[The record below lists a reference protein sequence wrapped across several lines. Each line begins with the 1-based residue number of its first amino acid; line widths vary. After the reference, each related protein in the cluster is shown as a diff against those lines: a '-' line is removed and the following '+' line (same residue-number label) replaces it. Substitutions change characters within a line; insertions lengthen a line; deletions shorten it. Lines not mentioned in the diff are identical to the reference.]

1 MPQAVGDDVTTTP
14 LAVGRSA
21 SLVADLLSRDLASL
35 IHPLHD
41 AKAHRAGHVWVRGH
55 GAMLVDADGKEYIDG
70 LSGLWNVAL
79 GHGRR
84 ELAEAAREQLETLG
98 YASGYVGS
106 SNVRAIE
113 LAERLARLTYPR
125 INRFFFTS
133 GGAEANESAIKVAR
147 AYWKLCG
154 QPAKTKVISRELGYH
169 GTTLAA
175 MSATGI
181 SGYWPLFEPR
191 VPGFIHIPS
200 PYPYRAGAAGG
211 STAGGSEAGG
221 SEDPPLPD
229 RRGASSDAPATY
241 GITIANE
248 LEKAILRE
256 GADTVAIFLAEPVLG
271 VGGVIV
277 PPDDYFPRIREI
289 CDRYDVLFAADEVI
303 TGFGRTGR
311 WFALE
316 HWGVEPDI
324 VQFAKAITSG
334 YFPFGGIGI
343 SDAIARVLD
352 EALVPWMHAYTY
364 SAHPVGCAVALRTLQ
379 IIEDE
384 NLVAEASRKGAYLIE
399 ALRSCLGQH
408 PNVGEIRGKGFMCAI
423 EFVKDRDSGMPFA
436 PEEQVGA
443 RIHAEAQARGLFSR
457 VRGDVF
463 VLAPPFVTPD
473 DLLERIA
480 ATLASA
486 TKAVL
491 G

>member
-1 MPQAVGDDVTTTP
+1 VTTTP
-14 LAVGRSA
+14 LSVG
-21 SLVADLLSRDLASL
+21 DLLSRDLASL

-84 ELAEAAREQLETLG
+84 ELAEAARDQLETLG
-98 YASGYVGS
+98 YASGYIGS
-106 SNVRAIE
+106 SNLRAIE

-147 AYWKLCG
+147 AYWKLRD

-200 PYPYRAGAAGG
+200 PYPYRAGAAGA
-211 STAGGSEAGG
+211 SNAGGSK
-221 SEDPPLPD
+221 DPPPPD
-229 RRGASSDAPATY
+229 RRGASSDAPAY
-241 GITIANE
+241 GMTIANE

-316 HWGVEPDI
+316 HWGVAPDI

-352 EALVPWMHAYTY
+352 EAPVPWMHAYTY

-384 NLVAEASRKGAYLIE
+384 NLVAEASRKGTYLIE
-399 ALRSCLGQH
+399 ALRACLGQH
-408 PNVGEIRGKGFMCAI
+408 PHVGEIRGKGFMCAI
-423 EFVKDRDSGMPFA
+423 EFVKDRDTGMPFA

-473 DLLERIA
+473 DLLDRIA
-480 ATLASA
+480 AVLASA
-486 TKAVL
+486 TKVVL